1 MRNRYSTERYALIA
15 LLILLVT
22 PGLLMCQQADYEDQ
36 FGTDYVYALRFIND
50 NSFQFSSVFPD
61 TADRQVASAI
71 IFPELIRYN
80 ALRDL
85 IETATLKTL
94 YVQYGS
100 TYANFSVG
108 PFQMKPAFAE
118 KIEREWRR
126 RGGTAYKWS
135 WLSDTLQNNE
145 YRYRR
150 LERLGSLD
158 GQIIYLYMFYQLM
171 EDRFTCFHFE
181 STEDKIRIY
190 AAAYNGGMDLSTGRL
205 RELSDTRQFH
215 TGLFSWNAANLYNYA
230 DIAVYYFRQSC
241 SDRRVKGLR

>member
-1 MRNRYSTERYALIA
+1 MRVIV
-15 LLILLVT
+15 LLILLANFEV
-22 PGLLMCQQADYEDQ
+22 LLCQQPDYKDH
-36 FGTDYVYALRFIND
+36 FGADYVYALRFIND
-50 NSFQFSSVFPD
+50 NSFQFNSVFPD

-85 IETATLKTL
+85 IEIHSLKVL

-100 TYANFSVG
+100 AYANFSVG
-108 PFQMKPAFAE
+108 HFQMKPAFAE
-118 KIEREWRR
+118 KVEREWRR

-145 YRYRR
+145 HRYRR

-171 EDRFTCFHFE
+171 EDRFSDYHFVSE
-181 STEDKIRIY
+181 EDKIRIY
-190 AAAYNGGMDLSTGRL
+190 ATAYNAGMDLSTERL
-205 RELSDTRQFH
+205 RELSGTRQFH

-241 SDRRVKGLR
+241 SDRMVKGLR